1 MIHIVA
7 PIIKLCT
14 DALLLQDVL
23 QIPGTGQQHILPG
36 TLAHHEEHL
45 SFTATPKSVF
55 SELGVDT
62 STSMVNLDGTPLSGA
77 DFNKTFEELG
87 VEDGSTASLN
97 AIVKADG
104 ARA

>member
-1 MIHIVA
+1 MISVNVRTNTARKTVSADIA
-7 PIIKLCT
+7 
-14 DALLLQDVL
+14 
-23 QIPGTGQQHILPG
+23 
-36 TLAHHEEHL
+36 
-45 SFTATPKSVF
+45 ATPKSVF

>member
-1 MIHIVA
+1 MISVNVR
-7 PIIKLCT
+7 T
-14 DALLLQDVL
+14 N
-23 QIPGTGQQHILPG
+23 
-36 TLAHHEEHL
+36 
-45 SFTATPKSVF
+45 TARKTVSADITSTPKSVF

-62 STSMVNLDGTPLSGA
+62 STSMVNLDGVPLSGA